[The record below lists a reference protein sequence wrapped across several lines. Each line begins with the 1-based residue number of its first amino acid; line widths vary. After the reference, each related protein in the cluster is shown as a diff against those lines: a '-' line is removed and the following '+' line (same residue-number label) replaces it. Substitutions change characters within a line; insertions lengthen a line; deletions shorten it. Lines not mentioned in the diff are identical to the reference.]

1 MANLFPIANF
11 GKNKFLGTDENGNIV
26 SKDEKFL
33 VKLVDGT
40 ESNTLES
47 DKTLKEIFDAAKA
60 GLDVYAVYTNEDGD
74 ADVYPLQNAGF
85 DATSEK
91 YVCCFTAINIAST
104 TTTLSIIY
112 AEDDDDETIFAKS
125 TKTLA

>member
-1 MANLFPIANF
+1 MDNLFPIANF

-26 SKDEKFL
+26 AKDEKFL

-60 GLDVYAVYTNEDGD
+60 GLDAYAVYANEDGD
-74 ADVYPLQNAGF
+74 VNVYSLQNAGF
-85 DATSEK
+85 DSTSGK
-91 YVCCFTAINIAST
+91 YACCFSAINIAST

-112 AEDDDDETIFAKS
+112 AEDDDNETVFAKS